1 MTDHGLTVE
10 IIWQSALE
18 IWAGIDQHVN
28 SLTVKLELG
37 TVEQT
42 RI

>member
-1 MTDHGLTVE
+1 MTDHGLAAE
-10 IIWQSALE
+10 NIWQGALE
-18 IWAGIDQHVN
+18 IWAGIDQQVN
-28 SLTVKLELG
+28 TLAVKLELG